1 MTSGDNDRPLQGL
14 LVLDFGQFLS
24 GPLATLRL
32 ADMGARVVKIERPG
46 SGDIGRTLY
55 LSDTDVHGENTL
67 FHAINRNKES
77 FAADLK
83 NPQDLKSLH
92 SLIARADVMVQ
103 NFRPGVIERLKLD
116 YDSVSRSIRG
126 SCMDQS
132 PATEKRRPGA
142 IAPDRIYSRKR
153 DPA

>member
-1 MTSGDNDRPLQGL
+1 MTPDNHDRPLQGL
-14 LVLDFGQFLS
+14 LVLDFCQFLS

-83 NPQDLKSLH
+83 TPRDLEALH
-92 SLIARADVMVQ
+92 KLIARADVMVQ

-116 YDSVSRSIRG
+116 YNSLS
-126 SCMDQS
+126 QFL
-132 PATEKRRPGA
+132 KNK
-142 IAPDRIYSRKR
+142 YS
-153 DPA
+153 